1 MLIFVYIIK
10 NIEIMKASKWYLVQG
25 QTQFGNYALIK
36 EEETDLIV
44 AEFPAVDHHTANER
58 AINLNSIVEEHNA
71 VVKLLKKQSL

>member
-1 MLIFVYIIK
+1 
-10 NIEIMKASKWYLVQG
+10 MKASKWYLVQG

-58 AINLNSIVEEHNA
+58 KINLNSIVDEHNK
-71 VVKLLKKQSL
+71 VVKLLKKQAV